1 MNPVFE
7 IQLVTVIVAVSCSL
21 PGVFLVLWK
30 MSMAS
35 DSITHT
41 ILLGIIIAFLATN
54 DMSSPLLI
62 IGAAIIGIV
71 TVWLTELLVKTRLVA
86 EDAATGVIFPLLFS
100 VAVILISREASNTHI
115 DTDSVLLG
123 ELAFAPFQRMVVRGF
138 DIGARAI
145 YTSGALLVINLAF
158 ITVFF
163 KELKL
168 AAFDPLLAA
177 VLGFSPAVMHYALMT
192 LVSVTSVGAFEAAG
206 SILVVALMV
215 GPAATARLVS
225 EDLKTMLL
233 LSSCFAMLSAVFGHR
248 LAMWL
253 DVSIAGSIAA
263 VIGIIFA
270 IVLCLSPKKGLA
282 PAAYNRARKRRD
294 FSKIAFMARLCISPE
309 VCGSQMRCRLTCE
322 LLREQKITL
331 CNGYLIVTQRGKSS
345 IEVFLSG
352 IR

>member
-21 PGVFLVLWK
+21 PGVFLVLRK

-41 ILLGIIIAFLATN
+41 ILLGIVIAFLATN

-62 IGAAIIGIV
+62 IGAAIIGV
-71 TVWLTELLVKTRLVA
+71 LTVWLTELLVKTRLAA

-123 ELAFAPFQRMVVRGF
+123 ELAFAPFQRMVVRGC

-215 GPAATARLVS
+215 GPAVTARLVS
-225 EDLKTMLL
+225 EDLKAMLM
-233 LSSCFAMLSAVFGHR
+233 LSSCFAMLSAVFGYR

-263 VIGIIFA
+263 AIGIIFA
-270 IVLCLSPKKGLA
+270 IVLCLSPKKGLVS
-282 PAAYNRARKRRD
+282 AAYNRARKRRE
-294 FSKIAFMARLCISPE
+294 FLKIAFMARLCISPE
-309 VCGSQMRCRLTCE
+309 VCGSQMRCRLMCE
-322 LLREQKITL
+322 LLREKKITL
-331 CNGYLIVTQRGKSS
+331 CNSYLIVTQRGKSS